1 MFVCQLIRKNK
12 KKNEKQLNLH
22 YNLVL
27 YLFFSIMNME
37 ILNKRQHD
45 LLSLASQEG
54 YVSVE
59 NLAETFEVTQQ
70 TIRRDINNLCDQE
83 LLTRTHGGAF
93 YSSRVHNVAYS
104 SRKSLASDEKKEIA
118 NAVAAI
124 IPDNSSIV
132 INIGTT
138 TEQVA
143 QSLLSH
149 QGLKVITNN
158 INIVNIFSQS
168 NDAEVWLAGGKVRNS
183 DCAVIG
189 KNTADFIRQ
198 FKLDYA
204 VVGVSAIDNDG
215 SLMDFDYEEVL
226 VSKAIFEHCRKLIL
240 VADNFKFDRTA
251 PMLIGNISEIDIL
264 VTNIQPSPEIINICN
279 NNNVEIIVATSSNN

>member
-1 MFVCQLIRKNK
+1 MKNMDKIYNIIRM
-12 KKNEKQLNLH
+12 
-22 YNLVL
+22 
-27 YLFFSIMNME
+27 IME

-45 LLSLASQEG
+45 ILSLAEKEG

-93 YSSRVHNVAYS
+93 YSSGVRNFAYK

-118 NAVAAI
+118 DAVAAI

-143 QSLLSH
+143 ESLLSH

-158 INIVNIFSQS
+158 INIVNIFAQS
-168 NDAEVWLAGGKVRNS
+168 NNAEVWLAGGKVRNLDS
-183 DCAVIG
+183 AVIG
-189 KNTADFIRQ
+189 IHTANFIKQ
-198 FKLDYA
+198 FKVDYA

-215 SLMDFDYEEVL
+215 ALVDFDSEEVL
-226 VSKAIFEHCRKLIL
+226 VSRAIFKHCRKLIL

-251 PMLIGNISEIDIL
+251 PMLIGNISEIDTL

-279 NNNVEIIVATSSNN
+279 KNNVEIIVVSSSNK

>member
-1 MFVCQLIRKNK
+1 MKNMDKIYNIIRM
-12 KKNEKQLNLH
+12 
-22 YNLVL
+22 
-27 YLFFSIMNME
+27 IME

-45 LLSLASQEG
+45 ILSLAEKEG

-93 YSSRVHNVAYS
+93 YSSGVRNFAYK

-118 NAVAAI
+118 DAVAAI

-143 QSLLSH
+143 ESLLSH

-158 INIVNIFSQS
+158 INIVNIFAQS
-168 NDAEVWLAGGKVRNS
+168 NNAEVWLAGGKVRNLDS
-183 DCAVIG
+183 AVIG
-189 KNTADFIRQ
+189 KNTADFIKQ
-198 FKLDYA
+198 FKVDYA

-215 SLMDFDYEEVL
+215 ALVDFDSEEVL
-226 VSKAIFEHCRKLIL
+226 VSRAIFKHCRKLIL
-240 VADNFKFDRTA
+240 VADNFKFERTA
-251 PMLIGNISEIDIL
+251 PMLIGNISEIDTL

-279 NNNVEIIVATSSNN
+279 KNNVEIIVVSSSNK

>member
-1 MFVCQLIRKNK
+1 MKNMDKIYNIIRM
-12 KKNEKQLNLH
+12 
-22 YNLVL
+22 
-27 YLFFSIMNME
+27 IME

-45 LLSLASQEG
+45 ILSLSEKEG

-93 YSSRVHNVAYS
+93 YSSGVRNFAYK

-118 NAVAAI
+118 DAVAAI

-138 TEQVA
+138 TEHVA
-143 QSLLSH
+143 ESLLSH

-158 INIVNIFSQS
+158 INIVNIFAQS
-168 NDAEVWLAGGKVRNS
+168 NNAEVWLAGGKVRNLDS
-183 DCAVIG
+183 AVIG
-189 KNTADFIRQ
+189 IHTANFIKQ
-198 FKLDYA
+198 FKVDYA

-215 SLMDFDYEEVL
+215 ALVDFDSEEVL
-226 VSKAIFEHCRKLIL
+226 VSRAIFKHCRKLIL
-240 VADNFKFDRTA
+240 VADNFKFERTA
-251 PMLIGNISEIDIL
+251 PMLIGNISEIDTL

-279 NNNVEIIVATSSNN
+279 KNNVEIIVVSSSNK

>member
-1 MFVCQLIRKNK
+1 MKNMDKIYNIIRM
-12 KKNEKQLNLH
+12 
-22 YNLVL
+22 
-27 YLFFSIMNME
+27 IME

-45 LLSLASQEG
+45 ILSLAEKEG

-93 YSSRVHNVAYS
+93 YSSGVRNFAYK

-118 NAVAAI
+118 DAVAAI

-143 QSLLSH
+143 ESLLSH

-158 INIVNIFSQS
+158 INIVNIFAQS
-168 NDAEVWLAGGKVRNS
+168 NNAEVWLAGGKVRNLDS
-183 DCAVIG
+183 AVIG
-189 KNTADFIRQ
+189 IHTANFIKQ
-198 FKLDYA
+198 FKVDYA
-204 VVGVSAIDNDG
+204 VVGVSAIDKDG
-215 SLMDFDYEEVL
+215 ALVDFDSEEVL
-226 VSKAIFEHCRKLIL
+226 VSRAIFKHCRKLIL
-240 VADNFKFDRTA
+240 VADNFKFERTA
-251 PMLIGNISEIDIL
+251 PMLIGNISEIDTL

-279 NNNVEIIVATSSNN
+279 KNNVEIIVVSSSNK

>member
-1 MFVCQLIRKNK
+1 MKNMDK
-12 KKNEKQLNLH
+12 I
-22 YNLVL
+22 YNII
-27 YLFFSIMNME
+27 SMIME

-45 LLSLASQEG
+45 ILSLAETEG

-93 YSSRVHNVAYS
+93 YSSGVRNFDYK

-118 NAVAAI
+118 DAVAAI

-143 QSLLSH
+143 ESLLSH

-158 INIVNIFSQS
+158 INIVNIFAQS
-168 NDAEVWLAGGKVRNS
+168 NNAEVWLAGGKVRNLDS
-183 DCAVIG
+183 AVIG
-189 KNTADFIRQ
+189 IHTANFIKQ
-198 FKLDYA
+198 FKVDYA

-215 SLMDFDYEEVL
+215 ALVDFDSEEVL
-226 VSKAIFEHCRKLIL
+226 VSRAIFKHCRKLIL

-251 PMLIGNISEIDIL
+251 PMLIGNISEIDTL

-279 NNNVEIIVATSSNN
+279 KNNVEIIVVSSSNK

>member
-1 MFVCQLIRKNK
+1 MK
-12 KKNEKQLNLH
+12 KKDEI
-22 YNLVL
+22 YN
-27 YLFFSIMNME
+27 IIRMIME

-45 LLSLASQEG
+45 ILSLAEEEG

-59 NLAETFEVTQQ
+59 NLAETFVVTQQ

-93 YSSRVHNVAYS
+93 YSSGVLNFAYK

-118 NAVAAI
+118 DAVAAI

-143 QSLLSH
+143 ESLLSH

-158 INIVNIFSQS
+158 INIVNIFAQS
-168 NDAEVWLAGGKVRNS
+168 NNAEVWLAGGKVRNS

-189 KNTADFIRQ
+189 KNTADFIKQ
-198 FKLDYA
+198 FKVDYA

-251 PMLIGNISEIDIL
+251 PMLIGNISEIDTL

-279 NNNVEIIVATSSNN
+279 NNNVEIIVVSSSNN

>member
-1 MFVCQLIRKNK
+1 MKNMDKIYNIIRM
-12 KKNEKQLNLH
+12 
-22 YNLVL
+22 
-27 YLFFSIMNME
+27 IME

-45 LLSLASQEG
+45 ILSLAEKEG
-54 YVSVE
+54 YIGVE

-93 YSSRVHNVAYS
+93 YSSGVRNFAYK

-118 NAVAAI
+118 DAVAAI

-143 QSLLSH
+143 ESLLSH

-158 INIVNIFSQS
+158 INIVNIFAQS
-168 NDAEVWLAGGKVRNS
+168 NNAEVWLAGGKVRNLDS
-183 DCAVIG
+183 AVIG
-189 KNTADFIRQ
+189 IHTANFIKQ
-198 FKLDYA
+198 FKVDYA

-215 SLMDFDYEEVL
+215 ALVDFDSEEVL
-226 VSKAIFEHCRKLIL
+226 VSRAIFKHCRKLIL
-240 VADNFKFDRTA
+240 VADNFKFERTA
-251 PMLIGNISEIDIL
+251 PMLIGNISEIDTL

-279 NNNVEIIVATSSNN
+279 KNNVEIIVVSSSNK

>member
-1 MFVCQLIRKNK
+1 
-12 KKNEKQLNLH
+12 
-22 YNLVL
+22 
-27 YLFFSIMNME
+27 MNME

-45 LLSLASQEG
+45 LLSLAAAEG

-59 NLAETFEVTQQ
+59 NLAETFAVTQQ

-93 YSSRVHNVAYS
+93 YSSRVRNFAYS

-118 NAVAAI
+118 NTVAAI

-143 QSLLSH
+143 ESLLSH

-158 INIVNIFSQS
+158 INIVNIFAQS
-168 NDAEVWLAGGKVRNS
+168 NNAEVWLAGGKVRNS

-189 KNTADFIRQ
+189 KNTADFIKQ
-198 FKLDYA
+198 FKVDYA

>member
-1 MFVCQLIRKNK
+1 
-12 KKNEKQLNLH
+12 
-22 YNLVL
+22 
-27 YLFFSIMNME
+27 ME

-93 YSSRVHNVAYS
+93 YTSGVHNVAYS

-118 NAVAAI
+118 NAVAAF

-143 QSLLSH
+143 HSLLSH

-168 NDAEVWLAGGKVRNS
+168 NNAEVWLAGGKVRNIDS
-183 DCAVIG
+183 AVIG
-189 KNTADFIRQ
+189 INTAEFIKQ
-198 FKLDYA
+198 FKVDYA

-215 SLMDFDYEEVL
+215 ALMDFDYEDVL
-226 VSKAIFEHCRKLIL
+226 VSKAIFNHCRKLIL
-240 VADNFKFDRTA
+240 VADNFKFDSTA

-264 VTNIQPSPEIINICN
+264 VTNFKPPSEIIDICN
-279 NNNVEIIVATSSNN
+279 SNNIEIVIASKSDYEKD

>member
-1 MFVCQLIRKNK
+1 MKNMDKIYNIIRM
-12 KKNEKQLNLH
+12 
-22 YNLVL
+22 
-27 YLFFSIMNME
+27 IME

-45 LLSLASQEG
+45 ILSHAEKEG

-70 TIRRDINNLCDQE
+70 TIRRDINNLCDKE

-93 YSSRVHNVAYS
+93 YSSGVRNFAYK

-118 NAVAAI
+118 DAVAAI

-143 QSLLSH
+143 ESLLSH

-158 INIVNIFSQS
+158 INIVNIFAQS
-168 NDAEVWLAGGKVRNS
+168 NNAEVWLAGGKVRNLDS
-183 DCAVIG
+183 AVIG
-189 KNTADFIRQ
+189 IHTANFIKQ
-198 FKLDYA
+198 FKVDYA

-215 SLMDFDYEEVL
+215 ALVDFDSEEVL
-226 VSKAIFEHCRKLIL
+226 VSRAIFKHCRKLIL
-240 VADNFKFDRTA
+240 VADNFKFERTA
-251 PMLIGNISEIDIL
+251 PMLIGNISEIDTL

-279 NNNVEIIVATSSNN
+279 KNNVEIIVVSSSNK

>member
-1 MFVCQLIRKNK
+1 MDKIYNIIRM
-12 KKNEKQLNLH
+12 
-22 YNLVL
+22 
-27 YLFFSIMNME
+27 IME

-45 LLSLASQEG
+45 ILSLAEKEG
-54 YVSVE
+54 YVGVE

-93 YSSRVHNVAYS
+93 YSSGVRNFAYK

-118 NAVAAI
+118 DAVAAI

-143 QSLLSH
+143 ESLLSH

-158 INIVNIFSQS
+158 INIVNIFAQS
-168 NDAEVWLAGGKVRNS
+168 NNAEVWLAGGKVRNLDS
-183 DCAVIG
+183 AVIG
-189 KNTADFIRQ
+189 IHTANFIKQ
-198 FKLDYA
+198 FKVDYA

-215 SLMDFDYEEVL
+215 ALVDFDSEEVL
-226 VSKAIFEHCRKLIL
+226 VSRAIFKHCRKLIL
-240 VADNFKFDRTA
+240 VADNFKFERTA
-251 PMLIGNISEIDIL
+251 PMLIGNISEIDTL

-279 NNNVEIIVATSSNN
+279 KNNVEIIVVSSSNK

>member
-1 MFVCQLIRKNK
+1 MI
-12 KKNEKQLNLH
+12 
-22 YNLVL
+22 
-27 YLFFSIMNME
+27 ME

-45 LLSLASQEG
+45 ILSLAEKEG

-93 YSSRVHNVAYS
+93 YSSGVRNFAYK

-118 NAVAAI
+118 DAVAAI

-143 QSLLSH
+143 ESLLSH

-158 INIVNIFSQS
+158 INIVNIFAQS
-168 NDAEVWLAGGKVRNS
+168 NNAEVWLAGGKVRNLDS
-183 DCAVIG
+183 AVIG
-189 KNTADFIRQ
+189 IHTANFIKQ
-198 FKLDYA
+198 FKVDYA

-215 SLMDFDYEEVL
+215 ALVDFDSEEVL
-226 VSKAIFEHCRKLIL
+226 VSRAIFKHCRKLIL
-240 VADNFKFDRTA
+240 VADNFKFERTA
-251 PMLIGNISEIDIL
+251 PMLIGNISEIDTL

-279 NNNVEIIVATSSNN
+279 KNNVEIIVVSSSNK

>member
-1 MFVCQLIRKNK
+1 
-12 KKNEKQLNLH
+12 
-22 YNLVL
+22 
-27 YLFFSIMNME
+27 MNME

-45 LLSLASQEG
+45 LLSLASEEG

-59 NLAETFEVTQQ
+59 NLAETFAVTQQ

-93 YSSRVHNVAYS
+93 YSSRVHNVTYS

-118 NAVAAI
+118 DAVAAI

-143 QSLLSH
+143 GSLLSH

-158 INIVNIFSQS
+158 INIVNIFAQS
-168 NDAEVWLAGGKVRNS
+168 NNAEVWLAGGKVRNLDS
-183 DCAVIG
+183 AVIG
-189 KNTADFIRQ
+189 IHTANFIKQ
-198 FKLDYA
+198 FKVDYA

-251 PMLIGNISEIDIL
+251 PMLIGNISEIDTL

-279 NNNVEIIVATSSNN
+279 KNNVEVIVVSSSNK

>member
-1 MFVCQLIRKNK
+1 MKNMDKIYNIIRM
-12 KKNEKQLNLH
+12 
-22 YNLVL
+22 
-27 YLFFSIMNME
+27 IME

-45 LLSLASQEG
+45 ILSLAEKEG

-59 NLAETFEVTQQ
+59 NLAETFAVTQQ

-93 YSSRVHNVAYS
+93 YSSGVRNFAYK

-118 NAVAAI
+118 DAVAAI

-143 QSLLSH
+143 ESLLSH

-158 INIVNIFSQS
+158 INIVNIFAQS
-168 NDAEVWLAGGKVRNS
+168 NNAEVWLAGGKVRNLDS
-183 DCAVIG
+183 AVIG
-189 KNTADFIRQ
+189 IHTANFIKQ
-198 FKLDYA
+198 FKVDYA
-204 VVGVSAIDNDG
+204 IVGVSAIDNDG
-215 SLMDFDYEEVL
+215 ALVDFDSEEVL
-226 VSKAIFEHCRKLIL
+226 VSRAIFKHCRKLIL

-251 PMLIGNISEIDIL
+251 PMLIGNISEIDTL

-279 NNNVEIIVATSSNN
+279 KNNVEIIVVSSSNK

>member
-1 MFVCQLIRKNK
+1 
-12 KKNEKQLNLH
+12 
-22 YNLVL
+22 
-27 YLFFSIMNME
+27 ME
-37 ILNKRQHD
+37 TLNKRQYD
-45 LLSLASQEG
+45 ILSLAAEEG

-93 YSSRVHNVAYS
+93 YSSGVRNFAYK

-118 NAVAAI
+118 DAVAAI

-143 QSLLSH
+143 ESLLSH

-158 INIVNIFSQS
+158 INIVNIFAQS
-168 NDAEVWLAGGKVRNS
+168 NNAEVWLAGGKVRNLDS
-183 DCAVIG
+183 AVIG
-189 KNTADFIRQ
+189 IHTANFIKQ
-198 FKLDYA
+198 FKVDYA

-215 SLMDFDYEEVL
+215 ALVDFDSEEVL
-226 VSKAIFEHCRKLIL
+226 VSRAIFKHCRKLIL
-240 VADNFKFDRTA
+240 VADNFKFERTA
-251 PMLIGNISEIDIL
+251 PMLIGNISEIDTL

-279 NNNVEIIVATSSNN
+279 KNNVEIIVVSSSNK